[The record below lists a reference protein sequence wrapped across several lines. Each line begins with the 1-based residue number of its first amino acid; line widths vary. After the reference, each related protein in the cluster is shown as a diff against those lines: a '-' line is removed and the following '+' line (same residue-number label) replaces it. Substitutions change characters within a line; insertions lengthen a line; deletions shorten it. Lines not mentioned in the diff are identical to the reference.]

1 MAPFKSS
8 LARSATKLFGV
19 FRDRD
24 LSLRGFKSESRVP
37 PPPFSASGGTKTTS
51 GDQTI
56 HTFSFPNSDNL
67 VTSGSPSTDVK
78 ILVIGGGG
86 GGGGTGYSSW
96 YGGGG
101 GAGGYVYA
109 TGVTLDGSGTTYNIT
124 VGDKGVAQDTNN
136 GGDGGD
142 SIFGSNVPTAT
153 KLTAKGGGGG
163 GIGDFP
169 STHPDAAGRPG
180 GSGGGS
186 GSHYSPPSTAGGTAT
201 QPGENGS
208 FTAGTLVANVG
219 YAGGAEPGGNSGDGV
234 GGGGGGAGGVGL
246 VGTAPSNPERSAG
259 GPGVPNSITGS
270 DVTYCQGG
278 RSHPLGGDAPA
289 PLSTAGSGGN
299 GVDRGAGV
307 QPNSPGIEGI
317 VIVSYPT

>member
-1 MAPFKSS
+1 MAPIKSS
-8 LARSATKLFGV
+8 LARSVSKLLGV
-19 FRDRD
+19 FKDTD
-24 LSLRGFKSESRVP
+24 LSLRGATQISRKP
-37 PPPFSASGGTKTTS
+37 PQPFAASGGTKTTS

-67 VTSGSPSTDVK
+67 VCTGSPSSDVK

-86 GGGGTGYSSW
+86 GGGGSGYSSW
-96 YGGGG
+96 HGGGG

-109 TGVTLDGSGTTYNIT
+109 TGVTLDAGTYNIT
-124 VGDKGVAQDTNN
+124 VGDKGAGQTSSQ
-136 GGDGGD
+136 GSDGND

-163 GIGDFP
+163 GVGNYP
-169 STHPDAAGRPG
+169 GASPNATGRDG

-186 GSHYSPPSTAGGTAT
+186 GSHYSPPTTNGGTAT

-208 FTAGTLVANVG
+208 FTAGTLAANIG

-259 GPGVPNSITGS
+259 GRGVPNSITGS

-278 RSHPLGGDAPA
+278 R
-289 PLSTAGSGGN
+289 
-299 GVDRGAGV
+299 
-307 QPNSPGIEGI
+307 
-317 VIVSYPT
+317 

>member
-1 MAPFKSS
+1 MAPIKSS
-8 LARSATKLFGV
+8 LAKSVAKLLGV
-19 FRDRD
+19 SKDTD
-24 LSLRGFKSESRVP
+24 LSLRGDVQISRVP
-37 PPPFSASGGTKTTS
+37 PPPFEASGGTKTTS

-67 VTSGSPSTDVK
+67 VCTGSPETDVK

-86 GGGGTGYSSW
+86 GGGGTGYASW

-109 TGVTLDGSGTTYNIT
+109 TGVTLEGGTTYNIT
-124 VGDKGVAQDTNN
+124 VGDKGVGRDTNN
-136 GGDGGD
+136 GGDGSD

-163 GIGDFP
+163 GIGDYP
-169 STHPDAAGRPG
+169 STHPSAAGRPG

-186 GSHYSPPSTAGGTAT
+186 GSHYSAPTTPGGTAT

-208 FTAGTLVANVG
+208 FTAGTLAANVG
-219 YAGGAEPGGNSGDGV
+219 YAGGAEPGSNQGDGA
-234 GGGGGGAGGVGL
+234 GGGGGGAGGVG
-246 VGTAPSNPERSAG
+246 GPGETSPNRSEG
-259 GPGVPNSITGS
+259 GAGVPNSITGT

-278 RSHPLGGDAPA
+278 RASVGASAPI
-289 PLSTAGSGGN
+289 STAGSGGS
-299 GVDRGAGV
+299 GVDRSVGV
-307 QPNSPGIEGI
+307 QPNSPGVAGV

>member
-1 MAPFKSS
+1 MAPIKSS
-8 LARSATKLFGV
+8 LARSVAKLLGV
-19 FRDRD
+19 NKDTD
-24 LSLRGFKSESRVP
+24 LSLRGDRQKTRFI
-37 PPPFSASGGTKTTS
+37 PPFTASGGTKTTS

-67 VTSGSPSTDVK
+67 VCTGSPSSDVK

-86 GGGGTGYSSW
+86 GGGGTGYNSW

-109 TGVTLDGSGTTYNIT
+109 TGVTLEAGTTYNIT
-124 VGDKGVAQDTNN
+124 VGDKGNGQPTNV
-136 GGDGGD
+136 GGDGTD

-163 GIGDFP
+163 GLGDYP
-169 STHPDAAGRPG
+169 GTHPDAAGRSG

-201 QPGENGS
+201 QPGQNGS
-208 FTAGTLVANVG
+208 FTAGTLAANIG
-219 YAGGAEPGGNSGDGV
+219 YDGGAEPGSNQGDGA
-234 GGGGGGAGGVGL
+234 GGGGGGAGGVG
-246 VGTAPSNPERSAG
+246 
-259 GPGVPNSITGS
+259 GPGDPGADRSVGGAGVSNSISGS
-270 DVTYCQGG
+270 AVTYCQGG
-278 RSHPLGGDAPA
+278 RASVGADAPI
-289 PLSTAGSGGN
+289 STAGSGGS
-299 GVDRGAGV
+299 GVDRSVGV
-307 QPNSPGIEGI
+307 QPNSPGVTGV

>member
-1 MAPFKSS
+1 MAPIKSS
-8 LARSATKLFGV
+8 LARTVGKLLGV
-19 FRDRD
+19 QKDTD
-24 LSLRGFKSESRVP
+24 LSLRGDRQTLRIP
-37 PPPFSASGGTKTTS
+37 PPPFAASGGTKTTS

-67 VTSGSPSTDVK
+67 VCTGGPETNVK

-101 GAGGYVYA
+101 GAGGYVYT
-109 TGVTLDGSGTTYNIT
+109 TGVTLDGGTTYNIT
-124 VGDKGVAQDTNN
+124 VGDKGVGQNTNN
-136 GGDGGD
+136 GTDGSD

-163 GIGDFP
+163 GIGDYP
-169 STHPDAAGRPG
+169 STHPSAAGRPG

-208 FTAGTLVANVG
+208 FTAGTLVANIG

-299 GVDRGAGV
+299 GVDRGVGV
-307 QPNSPGIEGI
+307 QPNSPGIAGI
-317 VIVSYPT
+317 VVVSYPT

>member
-37 PPPFSASGGTKTTS
+37 PPPFSASGGAKTFS

-67 VTSGSPSTDVK
+67 VCSGGPSTDVK

-163 GIGDFP
+163 GIGDYP

>member
-8 LARSATKLFGV
+8 LVRSAGKLFGV
-19 FRDRD
+19 FRETD
-24 LSLRGFKSESRVP
+24 LSLRGAIQSTRKKL
-37 PPPFSASGGTKTTS
+37 PPFSASGGTKTTS

-67 VTSGSPSTDVK
+67 VCTGLSETDCK
-78 ILVIGGGG
+78 ILVIGGGAG
-86 GGGGTGYSSW
+86 GGGAGYSSW
-96 YGGGG
+96 HGGGG

-109 TGVTLDGSGTTYNIT
+109 TGVTLGAGTYNIT
-124 VGDKGVAQDTNN
+124 IGDKGLGQASNQ

-142 SIFGSNVPTAT
+142 SIFGSNVPAAT

-163 GIGDFP
+163 GVGNYP
-169 STHPDAAGRPG
+169 NTSPNAAGRPG

-208 FTAGTLVANVG
+208 FTAGTLAANIG

-278 RSHPLGGDAPA
+278 RSHPLSPA
-289 PLSTAGSGGN
+289 PLSTAGSGGGGTGSSVASN
-299 GVDRGAGV
+299 G
-307 QPNSPGIEGI
+307 PGIAGT

>member
-1 MAPFKSS
+1 MAPLKSS

>member
-1 MAPFKSS
+1 MAPIKSS
-8 LARSATKLFGV
+8 LARSAKQLLGFFNTA
-19 FRDRD
+19 D
-24 LSLRGFKSESRVP
+24 LGLRGATQSIRLP
-37 PPPFSASGGTKTTS
+37 PPPFAASGGTKTTS

-67 VTSGSPSTDVK
+67 VCTGSPTSDVK

-109 TGVTLDGSGTTYNIT
+109 TGVTLESGTTYNIT
-124 VGDKGVAQDTNN
+124 VGDKGVGNSTNV
-136 GGDGGD
+136 GSDGSD

-163 GIGDFP
+163 GLGDYP
-169 STHPDAAGRPG
+169 STHPSAAGRPG

-208 FTAGTLVANVG
+208 FTAGTLAANVG

-246 VGTAPSNPERSAG
+246 VGTAPSNPERAAG

-278 RSHPLGGDAPA
+278 RSHPLAPA

-299 GVDRGAGV
+299 GVDRGVGV
-307 QPNSPGIEGI
+307 QPNSPGITGT

>member
-299 GVDRGAGV
+299 GVDRGVGV